1 MATFAFTQLD
11 VFASGPLT
19 GNPLAVVHEADALT
33 DEQMRA
39 FARWTGLSETAFL
52 LAPTDPGADYRVRIF
67 TPGRELPFAGHP
79 TLGSA
84 AAWLG
89 AGVRPGQPGRV
100 VQECGAG
107 LVPVRVDGDRL
118 AFAAPPLVRDEPLD
132 GPLLARVTAALGL
145 QPADVVAARWL
156 VNGPEWVGVR
166 LADADR
172 VLSVELDPA
181 GVAGLDL
188 GLVGPHPP
196 GGEVQLEVR
205 ALLVGDG
212 PGRAVTEDPVTGSL
226 NAGLAQWLI
235 GTGAVPARY
244 VAAQG
249 QRVGAAGRVHVEQV
263 EGTTWVGGQVRR
275 VVTGSVEL

>member
-1 MATFAFTQLD
+1 MPTLPFTQLD
-11 VFASGPLT
+11 VFASGPLS
-19 GNPLAVVHEADALT
+19 GNPLAVVHGADALT
-33 DEQMRA
+33 DEQLRG
-39 FARWTGLSETAFL
+39 FARWTGLSETTFL
-52 LAPTDPGADYRVRIF
+52 LAPTDPAADYRVRIF

-89 AGVRPGQPGRV
+89 AGGRGQQPGRV
-100 VQECGAG
+100 VQQCAGG
-107 LVPVRVDGDRL
+107 LVPVRVAGDRL

-132 GPLLARVTAALGL
+132 EPLLARITAALGL
-145 QPADVVAARWL
+145 QPADVLDARWL
-156 VNGPEWVGVR
+156 VNGPEWVGLR

-172 VLSVELDPA
+172 VLAVELDPA
-181 GVAGLDL
+181 GLEGLDL

-205 ALLVGDG
+205 ALLVGDV
-212 PGRAVTEDPVTGSL
+212 PGQPVAEDPVTGSL

-235 GTGAVPARY
+235 RTGAVPARY

-249 QRVGAAGRVHVEQV
+249 QRLGAAGRVHVEQTG
-263 EGTTWVGGQVRR
+263 GTTWVGGQVRW
-275 VVTGSVEL
+275 VVTGSVDL